1 MLAPPYA
8 STWAW
13 IGYLAATLGVVIGV
27 SGYLIRR
34 RRLRARL
41 RQSLYEQRQRELVY
55 ESCIWSFSNLTN
67 ELSIPVT
74 LINGPCQQIMGCK
87 SADAFVRRQ
96 AELIRHNAQ
105 KINDLI
111 YMLNEFQ
118 STDPVDGSDD
128 IEMLDVSRT
137 AGGIAQTFAD
147 YAGENRIAYRT
158 AVGSGVLF
166 PSVRNILMMIFNIL
180 LSNAFRRTEPG
191 GEVSVSVGICSVPR
205 PDGAASGAG
214 EETSGAAERL
224 RIEVSNRGVEL
235 DAGQIELIFDRY
247 KLLNHLGALSRQGVS
262 LKEDLELAICYNLVT
277 KLQGEFRV
285 ESRDGLTT
293 FTLSLPRFRST
304 ETVRWASRRAE
315 ASVVETTTARSAA
328 QPDIAPGQRFSQPV
342 PVPEASVMT
351 FGDMLPTMLVINEDR
366 DMADFIAGLFSGGYN
381 VRIVSDLK
389 CPQEKLAEAQP
400 QIIICG
406 TVSLNA
412 AMIGLIR
419 SIRETKQLM
428 QVPIILLTAVS
439 RTDVKVEG
447 LELGVDICLKI
458 PFDITHLQSVVDQ
471 LLRRYESLKSYGRS
485 VYSAFD
491 LTQGRL
497 LHKDDKAFLER
508 MLDII
513 NRNILDPGF
522 STQFIAREL
531 GMSLCN
537 FYRRLGTITGQTP
550 AGIIREYR
558 LNLAE
563 RLLVTTR
570 LSIDEIIYKSGF
582 ANRSTF
588 FRGFIARFGATPKVY
603 RERKIE
609 EALREKDARAEESD
623 RA

>member
-1 MLAPPYA
+1 MKKKLMA
-8 STWAW
+8 
-13 IGYLAATLGVVIGV
+13 
-27 SGYLIRR
+27 LI
-34 RRLRARL
+34 L
-41 RQSLYEQRQRELVY
+41 
-55 ESCIWSFSNLTN
+55 C
-67 ELSIPVT
+67 
-74 LINGPCQQIMGCK
+74 
-87 SADAFVRRQ
+87 
-96 AELIRHNAQ
+96 
-105 KINDLI
+105 
-111 YMLNEFQ
+111 
-118 STDPVDGSDD
+118 
-128 IEMLDVSRT
+128 
-137 AGGIAQTFAD
+137 
-147 YAGENRIAYRT
+147 
-158 AVGSGVLF
+158 
-166 PSVRNILMMIFNIL
+166 
-180 LSNAFRRTEPG
+180 
-191 GEVSVSVGICSVPR
+191 
-205 PDGAASGAG
+205 
-214 EETSGAAERL
+214 TSGAAERL

-293 FTLSLPRFRST
+293 FTLSLPRLEIT
-304 ETVRWASRRAE
+304 RA
-315 ASVVETTTARSAA
+315 ARSAA

-513 NRNILDPGF
+513 NRNIL
-522 STQFIAREL
+522 
-531 GMSLCN
+531 
-537 FYRRLGTITGQTP
+537 
-550 AGIIREYR
+550 
-558 LNLAE
+558 
-563 RLLVTTR
+563 
-570 LSIDEIIYKSGF
+570 
-582 ANRSTF
+582 
-588 FRGFIARFGATPKVY
+588 
-603 RERKIE
+603 
-609 EALREKDARAEESD
+609 
-623 RA
+623 

>member
-293 FTLSLPRFRST
+293 FTLSLPRLEIT
-304 ETVRWASRRAE
+304 RA
-315 ASVVETTTARSAA
+315 ARSAA

-419 SIRETKQLM
+419 SIRK
-428 QVPIILLTAVS
+428 PS
-439 RTDVKVEG
+439 
-447 LELGVDICLKI
+447 
-458 PFDITHLQSVVDQ
+458 S
-471 LLRRYESLKSYGRS
+471 
-485 VYSAFD
+485 
-491 LTQGRL
+491 
-497 LHKDDKAFLER
+497 
-508 MLDII
+508 
-513 NRNILDPGF
+513 
-522 STQFIAREL
+522 
-531 GMSLCN
+531 
-537 FYRRLGTITGQTP
+537 
-550 AGIIREYR
+550 
-558 LNLAE
+558 
-563 RLLVTTR
+563 
-570 LSIDEIIYKSGF
+570 
-582 ANRSTF
+582 
-588 FRGFIARFGATPKVY
+588 
-603 RERKIE
+603 
-609 EALREKDARAEESD
+609 
-623 RA
+623 

>member
-1 MLAPPYA
+1 M
-8 STWAW
+8 
-13 IGYLAATLGVVIGV
+13 

-34 RRLRARL
+34 RRLRTRL

-293 FTLSLPRFRST
+293 FTLSLPRLEIT
-304 ETVRWASRRAE
+304 RA
-315 ASVVETTTARSAA
+315 ARSAA

-406 TVSLNA
+406 TVSLNT

-513 NRNILDPGF
+513 NRNILYPGF

-563 RLLVTTR
+563 QLLVTTR

-623 RA
+623 RAEKSDRA

>member
-1 MLAPPYA
+1 
-8 STWAW
+8 
-13 IGYLAATLGVVIGV
+13 
-27 SGYLIRR
+27 
-34 RRLRARL
+34 
-41 RQSLYEQRQRELVY
+41 
-55 ESCIWSFSNLTN
+55 
-67 ELSIPVT
+67 
-74 LINGPCQQIMGCK
+74 
-87 SADAFVRRQ
+87 
-96 AELIRHNAQ
+96 
-105 KINDLI
+105 
-111 YMLNEFQ
+111 MLNEFQ

-180 LSNAFRRTEPG
+180 LSNAFRRTGPD
-191 GEVSVSVGICSVPR
+191 GEVSVSVGTCSVPC

-247 KLLNHLGALSRQGVS
+247 KLFNHLGALSRQGVS
-262 LKEDLELAICYNLVT
+262 LKEDLELTICYNLVT

-293 FTLSLPRFRST
+293 FTLSLPRLEIT
-304 ETVRWASRRAE
+304 RA
-315 ASVVETTTARSAA
+315 ARSAA
-328 QPDIAPGQRFSQPV
+328 QPDIAPGQRFSLPV

-563 RLLVTTR
+563 QLLVTTR

-609 EALREKDARAEESD
+609 EALREKDARAEELDRAEESD